1 LDKKKKQMFAV
12 ALRYERG
19 QEQAPIVTASGHGRM
34 AERIIELAKENKVH
48 IEKNVTLAE
57 ALRYISPGSEI
68 PTELYEAVAVLLS
81 HIMEADE
88 QVGKRRKRF

>member
-1 LDKKKKQMFAV
+1 MDKKKKQMIAV
-12 ALRYERG
+12 ALRYEKG

-48 IEKNVTLAE
+48 IEENVTLVQ
-57 ALRYISPGSEI
+57 ALRHVAPGSEI

-81 HIMEADE
+81 YIMEADE
-88 QVGKRRKRF
+88 KSKKKRY